1 MPRDS
6 PVSLLLEEL
15 YFPST
20 HFPFWPRSQI
30 LPEGQFFLVTEI
42 HYIHFFHPAAIYL
55 FIKYIFISSSFSV
68 SPIWWWLHI
77 FCFIFGPS
85 LFFHHHLL
93 HHHHH
98 RHNHRHS
105 CGLRSLPP
113 IILRLFLSRDST
125 YTALLTTIIII
136 INVMLLTITASL
148 PFLWS
153 TNWRYVIHCQTVKIC
168 GNL

>member
-15 YFPST
+15 SFPST
-20 HFPFWPRSQI
+20 HFSFWPRSQI

-55 FIKYIFISSSFSV
+55 FMKHIFISSSFSV
-68 SPIWWWLHI
+68 WPIWWWLHI

-85 LFFHHHLL
+85 LFFHHNLH

-98 RHNHRHS
+98 RHNHRYT
-105 CGLRSLPP
+105 CGLRSLPA
-113 IILRLFLSRDST
+113 IILRLFLSREST
-125 YTALLTTIIII
+125 YTALLIIII

-148 PFLWS
+148 PSL
-153 TNWRYVIHCQTVKIC
+153 
-168 GNL
+168 